1 MVVEEVQVEFGVVG
15 LCQSVVTCG
24 DLGGLRKNRHQPI
37 PGYLRTLL
45 N

>member
-24 DLGGLRKNRHQPI
+24 DLGGLRKNRI